1 MTIKL
6 KDKGENVKALQT
18 FLKIKS
24 DGDFGKKTEEAVKK
38 WQQSNGLVADGIAGP
53 KTLNAMKKV
62 GLKIT
67 DSSISSPSP
76 IVPFPAKPSFPP
88 LTTKAER
95 DKLFGKIEY
104 VANPSQENPEGI
116 RITNG
121 FETNNIVRVELPQLA
136 RATNGK
142 YTAMRFHKKCVFQLK
157 GFFQELEEK
166 GLLDRIIGYGGAY
179 NARFVRGNKSNSLSN
194 HAYGTAFDIN
204 VAWNP
209 LKNEPAKSGEKGC
222 VYELVPIAHKWGFY
236 WGGHFSRLDGIHFEI
251 ARIIEQ

>member
-1 MTIKL
+1 MLLKL
-6 KDKGENVKALQT
+6 NDKGENVKALQT
-18 FLKIKS
+18 FLKINA
-24 DGDFGKKTEEAVKK
+24 DGDFGKKTEEAVKN
-38 WQQSNGLVADGIAGP
+38 WQQANGLGADGIVGP
-53 KTLNAMKKV
+53 KTLDAMKKA

-67 DSSISSPSP
+67 DGTTSTPTQN
-76 IVPFPAKPSFPP
+76 VPFPSKPTFPA
-88 LTTKAER
+88 LTSKAER

-136 RATNGK
+136 KATNGK

-179 NARFVRGNKSNSLSN
+179 NARFIRGSRSVLSN
-194 HAYGTAFDIN
+194 HSYGTAFDIN
-204 VAWNP
+204 VATNP
-209 LKNEPAKSGEKGC
+209 LNSEPAKFGEKGC

-236 WGGHFSRLDGIHFEI
+236 WGGHFSRLDGMHFEI
-251 ARIIEQ
+251 AKMIEQ